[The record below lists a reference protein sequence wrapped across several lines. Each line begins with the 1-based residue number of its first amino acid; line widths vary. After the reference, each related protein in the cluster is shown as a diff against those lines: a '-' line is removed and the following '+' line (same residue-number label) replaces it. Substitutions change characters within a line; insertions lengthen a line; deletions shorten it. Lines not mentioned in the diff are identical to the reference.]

1 MITFTRAGEC
11 RMVSDSSVHP
21 RVWPVA
27 YILARGP
34 GRTGSVGVPCYEL
47 YGLTDEEIPIVEGAT
62 QG

>member
-1 MITFTRAGEC
+1 
-11 RMVSDSSVHP
+11 MVSDSSVHP

-27 YILARGP
+27 YILSRGP